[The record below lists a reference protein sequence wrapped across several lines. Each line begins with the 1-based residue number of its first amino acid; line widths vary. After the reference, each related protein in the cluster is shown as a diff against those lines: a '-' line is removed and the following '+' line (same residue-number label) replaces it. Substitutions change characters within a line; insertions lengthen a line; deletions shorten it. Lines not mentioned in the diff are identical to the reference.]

1 MRVDNGKEF
10 CAKHCAN
17 CFINSTLFTSKN
29 HHMGAKKRPEK
40 LSESPL
46 LPSTCPHSASWP
58 ASPGRGPGAPRLA

>member
-46 LPSTCPHSASWP
+46 LPSGRAHTRL
-58 ASPGRGPGAPRLA
+58 PGQLLPGAAPAPHA